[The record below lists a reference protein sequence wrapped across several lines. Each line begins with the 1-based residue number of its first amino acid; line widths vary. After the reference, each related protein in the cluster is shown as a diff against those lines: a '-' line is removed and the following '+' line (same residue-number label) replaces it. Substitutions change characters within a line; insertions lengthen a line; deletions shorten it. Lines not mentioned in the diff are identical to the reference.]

1 MERIKSISGK
11 MNKPKSPKIIDDS
24 LRWLNFDKFF
34 SSDVNEFR
42 IKLRERLQ
50 NEVLPEMPEMLE
62 KAEFPA
68 KFLPLLSELRIGEV
82 YCSKPY
88 GIGKDIRR
96 FIAAILELTRCDAS
110 LGTMVLVQM
119 ALLLNTIDDYGSEE
133 QKKALLP
140 DIVSFKLVGGW
151 GLTEKDIGSD
161 ASSLKTTCKQQ
172 PDGSW
177 IINGNKRWIGNA
189 NRDLMIVF
197 AKDEVTQ
204 KVLGFIVHLNNNSG
218 IKRQK
223 IEHKMALR
231 SVHNMAVEFTNLR
244 VEEKWRLPKVTDF
257 SSVTSMLAHSRL
269 FVSWIACAIGIG
281 VYDHVIRYLD
291 SRTQFKKR
299 LTHFQLIQEK
309 LVRIMG
315 NVQASLHLVAKLTEL
330 KEREESSIGK
340 LALGKAW
347 ITLRMREVTALGREM
362 LGGNGIILDNYA
374 MKAFCDMEA
383 IYTYEGTYDINSLVA
398 GRELTGLAAFK

>member
-1 MERIKSISGK
+1 
-11 MNKPKSPKIIDDS
+11 MNKRKSPKIVDDS
-24 LRWLNFDKFF
+24 LRWLGFDKFF
-34 SSDVNEFR
+34 SPEVNEFR

-50 NEVLPEMPEMLE
+50 KEVLPEMPEMLE
-62 KAEFPA
+62 RAEFPA
-68 KFLPLLSELRIGEV
+68 KFLPLLSELGIGEV

-88 GIGKDIRR
+88 GIGKDTRR
-96 FIAAILELTRCDAS
+96 FIAAALELTRCDAS

-119 ALLLNTIDDYGSEE
+119 VLLLNTIDDYGSEE

-161 ASSLKTTCKQQ
+161 ASSLKTTCKKQS
-172 PDGSW
+172 DGSW

-197 AKDEVTQ
+197 AKDEDSQ
-204 KVLGFIVHLNNNSG
+204 KVLGFIVHLNNNPG
-218 IKRQK
+218 IKRYK

-231 SVHNMAVEFTNLR
+231 SVQNMVVEFTNLR

-257 SSVTSMLAHSRL
+257 SSVANMLAHSRL
-269 FVSWIACAIGIG
+269 FVSWVACAIGVG

-315 NVQASLHLVAKLTEL
+315 NVQAALHLVAKLTEL
-330 KEREESSIGK
+330 RERGESSMGK

-347 ITLRMREVTALGREM
+347 ITLRMREVAALGREM
-362 LGGNGIILDNYA
+362 LGGNGIVLDNYA